1 MISLPEAKLEPF
13 SLPLIRNKCPKPLQW
28 ITPCRRWLCKSRNLP
43 ISPGSSPHEGH
54 LRNLVTMGSLQLGH
68 CSCALA
74 PPWPRFIPANLRDR
88 SDVCSGAGI
97 MKWYRMLETGWWLH
111 PASNQH
117 NHEVTTTLS
126 HSIQSREPNHLGP
139 ATVRRLKW
147 ILLKTKTD

>member
-1 MISLPEAKLEPF
+1 MGTSKLSRHGLQLGFLPGPKHCTNPVPEIHDLSPRSELEPF

-74 PPWPRFIPANLRDR
+74 PPWARFIPANLRDR

-97 MKWYRMLETGWWLH
+97 MKWYRMLETG
-111 PASNQH
+111 
-117 NHEVTTTLS
+117 
-126 HSIQSREPNHLGP
+126 
-139 ATVRRLKW
+139 
-147 ILLKTKTD
+147 